1 MAQVLDPESPRE
13 RADLLEG
20 GEAKPSDALR
30 KNTRNLPGG
39 KKHGTKYIQSPLAG
53 PWGGPNP
60 KDEGLRDKDN
70 RSDPPALLFAW
81 LGSKGVECMSHIPLR
96 KIYLF
101 TLAFSIVSWLFGNE
115 HLSVP
120 QGFRGG
126 CLGGL
131 FQTEQRKSCDLWLL
145 HLHGGAVQVCTCGP
159 DAKPRVPK
167 VRGERGSWNLM
178 LSKTDNQPLNP
189 LDGRLSIERTV
200 SVRT

>member
-30 KNTRNLPGG
+30 KKTRNLPGG

-70 RSDPPALLFAW
+70 RSHPPALLFAW

-115 HLSVP
+115 RLPAP

-126 CLGGL
+126 CLGG
-131 FQTEQRKSCDLWLL
+131 
-145 HLHGGAVQVCTCGP
+145 GVP
-159 DAKPRVPK
+159 DRTAK
-167 VRGERGSWNLM
+167 EL
-178 LSKTDNQPLNP
+178 
-189 LDGRLSIERTV
+189 
-200 SVRT
+200 